1 MANANSSMVDFSLQ
15 VTLRYH
21 LAFFR
26 GLILYIC
33 LMDVLHQHIGATEL
47 SWLDLALLIVY
58 TLVCIGIGLWN
69 SRKQADS
76 DFLIAGR
83 HLNQWGFVTSVVA
96 SYIGGAAIV
105 AYAAYV
111 YNFGIS
117 AIAVFGGTSLGFII
131 FIPYARRLRHT
142 GKEQKFYTLSD
153 WFYHKFGKRAGALS
167 AAILLFVYF
176 GMLLNQFIAGSSI
189 LANISGLSY
198 ELSLLLSSIIIM
210 IYLVAGGFN
219 SVIKTDIF
227 QYIVLFVLFIILA
240 VILSNRQ
247 HELIL
252 GLTDFSSMDPAMT
265 IAFIAFGIFII
276 FQSAE
281 YWQRVYAAKSD
292 RVVTRGLMSAAV
304 LTLITGFAIT
314 LIGLAAHHNSPGIAP
329 REAFAEGLG
338 ILISGK
344 YLGAALVLMFAAI
357 MSSADT
363 QIFVLASSVSV
374 DWINKFS
381 ARKLSEKRLK
391 TVTRL
396 SIIFFSMLGLACAW
410 FMRDLVA
417 VIIFITGVG
426 FSIIP
431 AAIASFHMRLAPTAV
446 VISFIGGVG
455 YVLILA
461 IYASLQNNPFEF
473 FKDKADLAILSI
485 VIATVF
491 LFGSHLFI
499 KFTQRSDEKIKD

>member
-1 MANANSSMVDFSLQ
+1 
-15 VTLRYH
+15 
-21 LAFFR
+21 
-26 GLILYIC
+26 
-33 LMDVLHQHIGATEL
+33 MDIIYQQISGTQL
-47 SWLDLALLIVY
+47 SYLDLALLIVY

-69 SRKQADS
+69 SRKQADA

-83 HLNQWGFVTSVVA
+83 SLNLWGFVTSVVA

-117 AIAVFGGTSLGFII
+117 AIAVFVGTSLGFMI
-131 FIPYARRLRHT
+131 FIPYAKKLRKI
-142 GKEQKFYTLSD
+142 GASQKFYTLSD
-153 WFYHKFGKRAGALS
+153 WFYHKYGNGPGAVS

-198 ELSLLLSSIIIM
+198 EVSLLLSSIIITV
-210 IYLVAGGFN
+210 YLVAGGFN

-240 VILSNRQ
+240 VILTGQQTN
-247 HELIL
+247 LIL
-252 GLTDFSSMDPAMT
+252 DMADFSDMSIGMT
-265 IAFIAFGIFII
+265 IAFVAFGIFII

-292 RVVTRGLMSAAV
+292 NVVSRGLMSAAF

-314 LIGLAAHHNSPGIAP
+314 LIGLSAHHNSPGIEAKD
-329 REAFAEGLG
+329 AFAAGLG
-338 ILISGK
+338 HLISGK
-344 YLGAALVLMFAAI
+344 YLGASLVLMFAAI

-374 DWINKFS
+374 DWIQRFS
-381 ARKLSEKRLK
+381 PKKPGEHRLK
-391 TVTRL
+391 LLTRL
-396 SIIFFSMLGLACAW
+396 SIVFFSLLGLLCAW

-426 FSIIP
+426 FTIIP
-431 AAIASFHMRLAPTAV
+431 AAIASFHIKLSQLAV
-446 VISFIGGVG
+446 LISFVSGVIYVIG
-455 YVLILA
+455 LA
-461 IYASLQNNPFEF
+461 VFASLQPDSFEF
-473 FKDKADLAILSI
+473 FKDNADLAILSI
-485 VIATVF
+485 AVSGVTLLITQM
-491 LFGSHLFI
+491 FI
-499 KFTQRSDEKIKD
+499 KYIKK